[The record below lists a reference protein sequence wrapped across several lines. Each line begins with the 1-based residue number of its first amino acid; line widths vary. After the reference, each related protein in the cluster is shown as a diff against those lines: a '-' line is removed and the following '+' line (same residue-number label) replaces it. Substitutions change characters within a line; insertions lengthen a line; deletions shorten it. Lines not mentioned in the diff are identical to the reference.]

1 DMALHDALVQAGVNR
16 MRPIAMTTIAAI
28 LTLLPLA
35 LAIGQ
40 GSAMQQPLAVA
51 IIAGL
56 AVQLP
61 LVLLLMPTL
70 FALLRGN
77 LASETGGGPGGD
89 KDHAHP
95 AG

>member
-1 DMALHDALVQAGVNR
+1 
-16 MRPIAMTTIAAI
+16 MTTIAAI

-70 FALLRGN
+70 FALLRGS
-77 LASETGGGPGGD
+77 LASETGAGPGGD
-89 KDHAHP
+89 EDHAHP